1 LHNKNKGMDNIKVY
15 GVDEDVFNEFNEE
28 DLLSE
33 LDNEQFA
40 NEAERQ
46 GLVWSLK
53 GFQEAFNIGEVDSNN
68 CLYIRFIEN

>member
-1 LHNKNKGMDNIKVY
+1 MDNIKVY

-53 GFQEAFNIGEVDSNN
+53 GFQDAFNKGEINSEYI
-68 CLYIRFIEN
+68 YIRFIEN